1 MGFRETWAVDER
13 MRFVMA
19 AEQREE
25 PFAAICRRFGVSRKV
40 GYKWLGR
47 FQEAGVEG
55 LFDRSRAPL
64 NRPQAIAEEV
74 GERCLAARRAHPTWG
89 PLKVRA
95 FLERQ
100 APALDWPAA
109 STIGLLFDREGL
121 TVKRKL
127 RRRSPPSSA
136 PFAHCGAANDVWC
149 IDFKGWFMTG
159 DGARCEPL
167 TLTDGH
173 SRYLLRCQALA
184 KCDAEHVWPVLDAAF
199 REFGLPRR
207 LRSDNGPPFASAG
220 VGGLS
225 RLSVLVVKAGVEPER
240 IAPGKPQQNGRHERM
255 HLTLLNDAATPPAK
269 SLREQLDRLR
279 AFQRVYNEERPHQ
292 ALGNATPAEHYQTSP
307 RRWDGVLREPDYPA
321 DHEVR
326 RVRSNGEIKWR
337 GPWRRP
343 PAQTQTRRLW
353 TCGQRCALP
362 TGSTAS
368 TAATPGL
375 FGTRIVS
382 PMSSVRSVTYVP
394 GCSRARRRNAGDRGG
409 ARAAGGAGGERRAEK
424 RRRIPPAAAPASD
437 PLGP

>member
-55 LFDRSRAPL
+55 LFDRSRAPF

-307 RRWDGVLREPDYPA
+307 RRWDGVLREPDYPV

-337 GPWRRP
+337 GK
-343 PAQTQTRRLW
+343 LVYLN
-353 TCGQRCALP
+353 CALAGEP
-362 TGSTAS
+362 V
-368 TAATPGL
+368 GL
-375 FGTRIVS
+375 AEGEDGAWRVS
-382 PMSSVRSVTYVP
+382 YGPVALGVITH
-394 GCSRARRRNAGDRGG
+394 GGDRLRKPKPAGCG
-409 ARAAGGAGGERRAEK
+409 LVDNAARC
-424 RRRIPPAAAPASD
+424 PQ
-437 PLGP
+437 GPQLRQQQHQA